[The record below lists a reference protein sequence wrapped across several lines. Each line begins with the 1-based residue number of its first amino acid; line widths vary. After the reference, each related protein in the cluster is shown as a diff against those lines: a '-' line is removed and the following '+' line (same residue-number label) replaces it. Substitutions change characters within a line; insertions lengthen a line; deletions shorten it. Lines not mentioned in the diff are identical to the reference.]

1 VFYRATNLSKAF
13 GVRKEKHGAEVTL
26 GWHVVESRGNLLT
39 NKWMIGELSEDQRKR

>member
-1 VFYRATNLSKAF
+1 VFYRATDLSEAF
-13 GVRKEKHGAEVTL
+13 GVGKEKHGAEVTL